1 MYVHVYVY
9 SAVLLRYCFLF
20 LYSLFTRIFIIFSDT
35 RSGRVEGI
43 VNRLRA
49 KEMIKKLH
57 YVTSAA

>member
-1 MYVHVYVY
+1 MYIHVYVY

-20 LYSLFTRIFIIFSDT
+20 LYSLFTRIYIIFSDT